1 MPNYPIL
8 EAFSSFCV
16 SVRDKVAP
24 SGLCRWAG
32 AVTPAR
38 TYMWNTKS
46 ATTYRSSPKIF
57 RHARS
62 ILSHLVAL
70 FISAAVLAKS
80 VMSCPGRRHPSK
92 SAGYQNL
99 EKWQFYVLFYYCISY
114 LQSVHVCV
122 TVSYRH
128 VRKHMRSYE
137 QYDINIE
144 MQYFFYLSAKAHKTR
159 RSRCPTKT

>member
-1 MPNYPIL
+1 MNKCVYKWRERIICVCSSTLFEKCRKGHQIQSESMPNYPIL

-24 SGLCRWAG
+24 CGLCRWAG

-57 RHARS
+57 RHACS

-99 EKWQFYVLFYYCISY
+99 KNDSSKCSILLLYKLFTKCAC
-114 LQSVHVCV
+114 VCV
-122 TVSYRH
+122 WLCLID
-128 VRKHMRSYE
+128 M
-137 QYDINIE
+137 
-144 MQYFFYLSAKAHKTR
+144 
-159 RSRCPTKT
+159 